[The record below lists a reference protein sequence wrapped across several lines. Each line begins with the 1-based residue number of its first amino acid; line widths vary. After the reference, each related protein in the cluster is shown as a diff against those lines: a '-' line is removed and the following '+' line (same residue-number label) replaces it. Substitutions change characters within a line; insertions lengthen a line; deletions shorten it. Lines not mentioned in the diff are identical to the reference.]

1 MARGNVANL
10 SRGRADQ
17 RPREGRVQRAARRLL
32 IARNGGPITTREV
45 VEHAWPGDRLLRWQW
60 RSAIRAIERY
70 ADRANLRKRPL
81 HWGARPGL
89 LLAATV
95 GQRR

>member
-10 SRGRADQ
+10 SRGRLDQ

-45 VEHAWPGDRLLRWQW
+45 VEYAWPGGRILRWQW
-60 RSAIRAIERY
+60 RSAIRAVERY
-70 ADRANLRKRPL
+70 ADRAILRKRPL
-81 HWGARPGL
+81 RWRAKTDL
-89 LLAATV
+89 
-95 GQRR
+95 